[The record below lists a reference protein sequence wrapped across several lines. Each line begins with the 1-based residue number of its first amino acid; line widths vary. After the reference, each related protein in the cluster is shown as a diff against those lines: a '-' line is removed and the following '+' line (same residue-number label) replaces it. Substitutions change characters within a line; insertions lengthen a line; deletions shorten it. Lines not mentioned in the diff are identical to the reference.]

1 MAAKYLTFGFST
13 TCTKIRSQT
22 FCHLT
27 MESLHTVSICIFF
40 VLIFWTYS
48 SVKADINENRDENT
62 DWKWAVKKIKELEQ
76 KVKVQDERISTL
88 EKRPTES
95 DWASMEDLK
104 KTIQKQTDRIIM
116 LEARIYELEAIPEV
130 ENNDSLNE
138 LSPLRKIIHYAEKQ
152 TDQSKRSLVRK
163 GNFSH

>member
-1 MAAKYLTFGFST
+1 
-13 TCTKIRSQT
+13 
-22 FCHLT
+22 
-27 MESLHTVSICIFF
+27 MESLHTVSTCIFF
-40 VLIFWTYS
+40 VFIFWTYS
-48 SVKADINENRDENT
+48 SVKADLNENWDENT
-62 DWKWAVKKIKELEQ
+62 DWKWAIKKIQELEQ
-76 KVKVQDERISTL
+76 KVKIQDERISTL
-88 EKRPTES
+88 EKRPTEC

-138 LSPLRKIIHYAEKQ
+138 SSPLRKIIHYAEKQ

>member
-62 DWKWAVKKIKELEQ
+62 DWKWAVKKIQELEQ

-95 DWASMEDLK
+95 DWTSMK
-104 KTIQKQTDRIIM
+104 KTIQKQNDRIIM
-116 LEARIYELEAIPEV
+116 LEARIFELEAIPEV

-138 LSPLRKIIHYAEKQ
+138 SSSLREIMSHSEKQ

>member
-1 MAAKYLTFGFST
+1 
-13 TCTKIRSQT
+13 
-22 FCHLT
+22 
-27 MESLHTVSICIFF
+27 MESLHTVSICISF
-40 VLIFWTYS
+40 VFIFWTYS
-48 SVKADINENRDENT
+48 SVKADLNENRDENT
-62 DWKWAVKKIKELEQ
+62 DWKWAVKKIQELEQ

-138 LSPLRKIIHYAEKQ
+138 SSPLRKIIHYAKKQ

-163 GNFSH
+163 GNFSHETND

>member
-1 MAAKYLTFGFST
+1 M
-13 TCTKIRSQT
+13 
-22 FCHLT
+22 
-27 MESLHTVSICIFF
+27 HTVSICIFF
-40 VLIFWTYS
+40 VFIFWTYS
-48 SVKADINENRDENT
+48 SVKADLNENRDENT
-62 DWKWAVKKIKELEQ
+62 DWKWAVKKIQELEQ
-76 KVKVQDERISTL
+76 KIKVQDERISTL
-88 EKRPTES
+88 EKRPRES

-138 LSPLRKIIHYAEKQ
+138 SSPLRKIIHYAEKQ

>member
-1 MAAKYLTFGFST
+1 MK
-13 TCTKIRSQT
+13 K
-22 FCHLT
+22 
-27 MESLHTVSICIFF
+27 
-40 VLIFWTYS
+40 LIG
-48 SVKADINENRDENT
+48 NGQL
-62 DWKWAVKKIKELEQ
+62 KKSKNWSK

-95 DWASMEDLK
+95 DWASIEDLK
-104 KTIQKQTDRIIM
+104 KTIQKQTDRILM

-138 LSPLRKIIHYAEKQ
+138 SSPLREIIHYAEKQ

-163 GNFSH
+163 GNFSHEMND

>member
-48 SVKADINENRDENT
+48 SVEADINENRDEKT
-62 DWKWAVKKIKELEQ
+62 DWKWAVKKIQELEQ

-104 KTIQKQTDRIIM
+104 KTIQKQTDRILM

-138 LSPLRKIIHYAEKQ
+138 SSPLREIIHYAEKQ

>member
-1 MAAKYLTFGFST
+1 M
-13 TCTKIRSQT
+13 
-22 FCHLT
+22 
-27 MESLHTVSICIFF
+27 HTVSICIFF
-40 VLIFWTYS
+40 VFIFWTYS
-48 SVKADINENRDENT
+48 SVKADLNENRDENT
-62 DWKWAVKKIKELEQ
+62 DWKWAVKKIQELEQ
-76 KVKVQDERISTL
+76 KIKVQDERISTL
-88 EKRPTES
+88 EKRPRES

-138 LSPLRKIIHYAEKQ
+138 SSSLREIMSHSEKQ

>member
-1 MAAKYLTFGFST
+1 
-13 TCTKIRSQT
+13 
-22 FCHLT
+22 
-27 MESLHTVSICIFF
+27 MESLHTISTCIFF
-40 VLIFWTYS
+40 VFIFWTYS
-48 SVKADINENRDENT
+48 SVKADLNENWDENT
-62 DWKWAVKKIKELEQ
+62 DWKWAIKKIQELEQ

-104 KTIQKQTDRIIM
+104 KTIQKQNDRIIM

-138 LSPLRKIIHYAEKQ
+138 SSPLRKIIHYAEKQ
-152 TDQSKRSLVRK
+152 TDQSERSLVRK